1 MIKKAVVLT
10 SIFCVLLSVLCA
22 CKGKDD
28 EKSSEETTQATLP
41 PPYTT
46 VVDGEPMTAQKLG
59 SSDKD
64 YEVGC
69 YDENGRGTRFEY
81 YKDGKL
87 SYYYVSSDFD
97 ETGNESVQTYFNA
110 DGKLL
115 ASIKDG
121 QFYDAD
127 GKVISE
133 YQMEE
138 FLKKY
143 K

>member
-1 MIKKAVVLT
+1 MIKKIIVIT
-10 SIFCVLLSVLCA
+10 SILCVLLSVLCA
-22 CKGKDD
+22 CKGKND
-28 EKSSEETTQATLP
+28 EKLSEETTQATLP

-59 SSDKD
+59 SSDED
-64 YEVGC
+64 YEIGC
-69 YDENGRGTRFEY
+69 YDENGRGTRIEY

-97 ETGNESVQTYFNA
+97 ENDNETVQTYYNA

-127 GKVISE
+127 GKKITE
-133 YQMEE
+133 DQMETILE
-138 FLKKY
+138 KY